1 MKIVIALDSYKGS
14 ISSTAAAD
22 ALASGLHSVAPNAE
36 IAELTLADG
45 GEGSLEAFA
54 AAWNAEIFS
63 VPAHDALMNPVE
75 GKFAVSGTT
84 AIVELAQI
92 CGLAQLGDG
101 KSPLKATSFG
111 FGEVIFHAVKRGA
124 KRIIC
129 CIGGSASTDGG
140 MGMFQ
145 ALGGVIRHKNGTR
158 FADGIGGGGLADIA
172 GIDSTILKRNLAGIE
187 VITASDV
194 ISPLYGKSGAAWVFA
209 PQKGADESM
218 VTALDGGLRHLS
230 TIAGDTAQTP
240 GDGAAG
246 GVGFALR
253 CFAGARTVSGAELL
267 LDARDFD
274 RRLNGA
280 DFVMTGEGR
289 SDSQTLQGKLPFKV
303 LEAAKRQNI
312 PVILVSGAIVDRDLL
327 ERHFAGVYAVTP
339 EGMPLAEALRRSA
352 ENLFNFGRDW
362 MKQRR

>member
-246 GVGFALR
+246 DDIPIRLSRAVAAEKPLCGVPSLSDGFGREPPSDLSWLR
-253 CFAGARTVSGAELL
+253 RKFPPGVVGKNWTVKMHGLYRPVCPRCPSQKRPCPAPT
-267 LDARDFD
+267 RQVFSCHF
-274 RRLNGA
+274 
-280 DFVMTGEGR
+280 FVMT
-289 SDSQTLQGKLPFKV
+289 
-303 LEAAKRQNI
+303 
-312 PVILVSGAIVDRDLL
+312 
-327 ERHFAGVYAVTP
+327 
-339 EGMPLAEALRRSA
+339 
-352 ENLFNFGRDW
+352 
-362 MKQRR
+362 